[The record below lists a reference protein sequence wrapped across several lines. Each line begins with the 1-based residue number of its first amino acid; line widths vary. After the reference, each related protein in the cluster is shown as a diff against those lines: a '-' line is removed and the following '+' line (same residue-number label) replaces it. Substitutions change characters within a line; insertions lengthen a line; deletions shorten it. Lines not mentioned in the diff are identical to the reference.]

1 MHFLLSLL
9 SGFLGGISRTLF
21 IIVFVVLLIINWKI
35 AVPALLFVIYISLAS
50 ERENEKGRWRFHTLW
65 WIFLIMVTAGI
76 IYSKQILRIADHLLN
91 EADTYDNL
99 AESYITN
106 SDPYTST
113 YQLPA
118 DTLIAPNSNL
128 FGQLKVGMTPL
139 AVLPHIWEI
148 DDYNPLHVNK
158 VHLNNFD
165 RYYHNNRL
173 YAVGFTFSTYNAFN
187 EADTLVHFFTQKYG
201 TPHYQERHTTYTVR
215 WQYRD
220 KHIQIQADTQSREG
234 TLYIYHPQILAQK
247 TAEIARQRQQQL
259 DELIRKEQEKKESV
273 ARKIAE
279 EQQKQEEKNRRLQ
292 DSF

>member
-99 AESYITN
+99 AESYITDSN
-106 SDPYTST
+106 PYTST
-113 YQLPA
+113 YQLP
-118 DTLIAPNSNL
+118 
-128 FGQLKVGMTPL
+128 
-139 AVLPHIWEI
+139 
-148 DDYNPLHVNK
+148 
-158 VHLNNFD
+158 
-165 RYYHNNRL
+165 
-173 YAVGFTFSTYNAFN
+173 
-187 EADTLVHFFTQKYG
+187 ADTLVHFFTQKYG

-234 TLYIYHPQILAQK
+234 TLYIYHPKILAQK

-259 DELIRKEQEKKESV
+259 DEIIRKEQEKKESV